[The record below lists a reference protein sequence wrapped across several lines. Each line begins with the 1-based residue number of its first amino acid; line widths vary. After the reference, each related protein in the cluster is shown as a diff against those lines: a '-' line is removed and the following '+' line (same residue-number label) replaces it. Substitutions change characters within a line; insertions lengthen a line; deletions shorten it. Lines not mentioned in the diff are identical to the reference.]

1 MRTILAKKFKID
13 DGSAKHVE
21 TATLLEPSNNN
32 ATSQNEHE
40 ELMEVATSLKDIKK
54 KYDEEKKNA
63 NKKQEELDE
72 DRAEEG
78 RRCREQATYQRR
90 REVTNRLV
98 APRGSKAKK
107 KRRDG

>member
-63 NKKQEELDE
+63 NKKQEELDVIKSE
-72 DRAEEG
+72 INQLNLQEV
-78 RRCREQATYQRR
+78 QAHGPMQ
-90 REVTNRLV
+90 EVRQKLDMLN
-98 APRGSKAKK
+98 
-107 KRRDG
+107 